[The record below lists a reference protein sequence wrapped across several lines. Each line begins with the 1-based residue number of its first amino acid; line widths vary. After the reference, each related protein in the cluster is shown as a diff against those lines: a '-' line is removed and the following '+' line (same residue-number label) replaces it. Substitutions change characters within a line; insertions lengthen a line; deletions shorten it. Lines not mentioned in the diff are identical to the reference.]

1 MADYDGGRKRG
12 PGSAGALGLATADVP
27 TAAPAER
34 AGEIRERL
42 VTERFE
48 SAAAVAVVEDGRLA
62 GLLSLERLLTAPAE
76 QRAAA
81 LMDADP
87 PVVDAAAGTE
97 AATTTIAR
105 RGAGTG
111 AVIDSDGRFRGL
123 IPPGRLALTL
133 SHEHDEDLARLG
145 GYRAGERTARRA
157 AEESLGRRLW
167 HRLPWLLLG
176 LAGAML
182 STVLVGSFEEELSRV
197 VLLAFFVPAVVY
209 IADSVG
215 TQTETVII
223 RALSVGVSIRAIARR
238 ELLTGLLLGLAV
250 AAVFYPFATIGWGNG
265 DVALAVALALLASCT
280 IATAVAMALPATLA
294 RLGFDPAFGSGPLAT
309 VIQDLLSI
317 AIYFAIAV
325 PLAT

>member
-1 MADYDGGRKRG
+1 MPAPDGDSEHRAASR
-12 PGSAGALGLATADVP
+12 ALSLATVDVATATPAD
-27 TAAPAER
+27 T
-34 AGEIRERL
+34 AGEIRRRL
-42 VTERFE
+42 VDEPVVC
-48 SAAAVAVVEDGRLA
+48 AAAVAVLEDGRLV
-62 GLLSLERLLTAPAE
+62 GLLSLERLLAAPSETPAS
-76 QRAAA
+76 A
-81 LMDADP
+81 LMETDPPAVDAD
-87 PVVDAAAGTE
+87 AGTE

-111 AVIDSDGRFRGL
+111 AVVDADGRFRGL
-123 IPPGRLALTL
+123 IAPGQLALTL

-157 AEESLGRRLW
+157 AEESLTLRLW
-167 HRLPWLLLG
+167 HRLPWLLVG

-182 STVLVGSFEEELSRV
+182 STVLVGSFEDELSRV

-223 RALSVGVSIRAIARR
+223 RAISVGVSIRAVARR
-238 ELLTGLLLGLAV
+238 ELLTGLLLGLTV
-250 AAVFYPFATIGWGNG
+250 AAAFFPFATIGWGN
-265 DVALAVALALLASCT
+265 DEVALAVALALFVSCA
-280 IATAVAMALPATLA
+280 IATAVAMTLPAILA

>member
-1 MADYDGGRKRG
+1 MVSSEGNSEREAAAD
-12 PGSAGALGLATADVP
+12 ALSLATANVP
-27 TAAPAER
+27 TAAPADT
-34 AGEIRERL
+34 AGEIRGRL
-42 VTERFE
+42 ISEPFDC
-48 SAAAVAVVEDGRLA
+48 AAAVAVVEDGRFV
-62 GLLSLERLLTAPAE
+62 GLLAIERLLVAPPEA
-76 QRAAA
+76 RAAT
-81 LMDADP
+81 LMEADP
-87 PVVDAAAGTE
+87 PVVAAAASTE
-97 AATTTIAR
+97 AATTSVAR
-105 RGAGTG
+105 RGSATG
-111 AVIDSDGRFRGL
+111 VVVDPDGRFRGL

-133 SHEHDEDLARLG
+133 SREHDEDLARLG

-157 AEESLGRRLW
+157 AEESLTRRLW
-167 HRLPWLLLG
+167 HRLPWLLVG

-182 STVLVGSFEEELSRV
+182 SAVLVGSFEDELSRV

-223 RALSVGVSIRAIARR
+223 RAISVGVSIRAVARR
-238 ELLTGLLLGLAV
+238 ELLTGLLLGLTV
-250 AAVFYPFATIGWGNG
+250 AAMFFPFATIGWGNSK
-265 DVALAVALALLASCT
+265 VALAVALALFASCA
-280 IATAVAMALPATLA
+280 IATAVAMTLPAILA